1 MIKSPFTPGHVM
13 KGHPHVHNLLYI
25 RGFDLLQVLTAW
37 LARGAVL
44 TSWLARGAV
53 MGSDE

>member
-1 MIKSPFTPGHVM
+1 MMLYTSFGHVIGS
-13 KGHPHVHNLLYI
+13 KYSVLLYI